1 MVPDWLFEAQPVRIW
16 LLRNSDI
23 PIFGPILSMSATG
36 YFFSYA
42 GLIFDLSIPFL
53 LLFRKTRM
61 LGYSLVIIFH
71 FLTWKLFPIGMFPW
85 VMILNATLFFS
96 PTWPID
102 LFQFLKSRSMF
113 PDRENIFHFLWTRFP
128 IHFKESVLAFI
139 ESYLFFL
146 ESKSSISEKFVF
158 YKVETLRKK
167 IDFLLSDRM
176 LHYFWI
182 FYILFQSLFPLRH
195 FLYPGNHLWTEQGFR
210 FSWQIMLVQKNGIAS
225 FRMVN
230 QQTGETNVV
239 LPESHLNEIQRIM
252 MSYQPDLILQ
262 FAHWVGKNEKE
273 RTAQEVSVYA
283 DVMVSLNGRKS
294 QVLIDPERDLM
305 KVSNSLLNKEWV
317 FSGDEE

>member
-1 MVPDWLFEAQPVRIW
+1 M
-16 LLRNSDI
+16 
-23 PIFGPILSMSATG
+23 
-36 YFFSYA
+36 
-42 GLIFDLSIPFL
+42 
-53 LLFRKTRM
+53 
-61 LGYSLVIIFH
+61 
-71 FLTWKLFPIGMFPW
+71 
-85 VMILNATLFFS
+85 
-96 PTWPID
+96 
-102 LFQFLKSRSMF
+102 
-113 PDRENIFHFLWTRFP
+113 
-128 IHFKESVLAFI
+128 AFI

-158 YKVETLRKK
+158 YKVEMLRKK
-167 IDFLLSDRM
+167 FDFILSDRI
-176 LHYFWI
+176 LRYFWI
-182 FYILFQSLFPLRH
+182 FYVFFQSLFPLRH

-225 FRMVN
+225 FRVVN

-239 LPESHLNEIQRIM
+239 LPESHLSEIQRIM